1 MFSDYIYDNK
11 ADKHSF
17 VITDIDLAIINSIR
31 RILLSEIPVVG
42 FYGED
47 KDEKEKRKTLGVFHL
62 HFSYSDLWAKLN
74 SLASPRRTPLN
85 PEPSQRFVL

>member
-11 ADKHSF
+11 AEKHSF
-17 VITDIDLAIINSIR
+17 IITDIDIGIINSIR

-47 KDEKEKRKTLGVFHL
+47 KDEKTVNILFNNGPLHNEIMEHQLDLFHFIL
-62 HFSYSDLWAKLN
+62 KKI
-74 SLASPRRTPLN
+74 
-85 PEPSQRFVL
+85 